1 MALDATLKGTSS
13 NSYATVA
20 QANAYFSDRLG
31 ADSWNSIS
39 DEIISLTGSA
49 SIAGV
54 YSSSDDQTEVTVT
67 GIVAPSPNLALGDTI
82 QIVTNVAGVDGSHFI
97 TKIVSSTS
105 FKFSVSGNQSSVN
118 SISYLDRS
126 NVNDK
131 SKALIMATRYLD
143 QMMYLGEKTLATQK
157 LSFPRMFLPDPDSG
171 SIFYGQTLRLRSDY
185 FDKEVIPDRVL
196 FSTYELALRLLGDSE
211 LLNDPSVRQ
220 FRRVNIDGVLS
231 VEFNEN
237 SLPRVVDRN
246 IINFITPLL
255 KTGGNMSVLLRR

>member
-13 NSYATVA
+13 NSYANVA

-49 SIAGV
+49 SITGV
-54 YSSSDDQTEVTVT
+54 YSSSDDNTEVTVT
-67 GIVAPSPNLALGDTI
+67 GIVAPSSNLALGDTI
-82 QIVTNVAGVDGSHFI
+82 QISTNVSGVDGSHFI

-105 FKFSVSGNQSSVN
+105 FKFSVSGNQSSVS

-126 NVNDK
+126 NVVDK

-171 SIFYGQTLRLRSDY
+171 AIFYGQFLRLRNDY

-211 LLNDPSVRQ
+211 LINDPSVRQ
-220 FRRVNIDGVLS
+220 FRKVNIDGVLS

-246 IINFITPLL
+246 IINFISPLL
-255 KTGGNMSVLLRR
+255 KTGGNVSVFLRR